1 MKKYFLMLFFILCS
15 ITISTP
21 AFSAPGDNPGLT
33 NAVYNQ
39 DYSQTSAQDSNMK
52 PIKALD
58 RLMIRLTELFNMA
71 REVIYILSAFVL
83 LSYLWKWVQKGSMD
97 KEDFKTLAWFMVAL
111 AILGMARSF
120 AEFAVG
126 GEVDFINQI
135 EERYYN
141 ETGERI
147 VIMGNSIK

>member
-1 MKKYFLMLFFILCS
+1 MKKYFLILFAVLNLVIFTNAS
-15 ITISTP
+15 Y
-21 AFSAPGDNPGLT
+21 SAPGDNPGLT

-39 DYSQTSAQDSNMK
+39 DYSQTTSQDSNMK

-71 REVIYILSAFVL
+71 REVIYILSAFVI
-83 LSYLWKWVQKGSMD
+83 LSYIWKWVQKGNMD

-135 EERYYN
+135 EQRYYN

-147 VIMGNSIK
+147 VIMGNNIK